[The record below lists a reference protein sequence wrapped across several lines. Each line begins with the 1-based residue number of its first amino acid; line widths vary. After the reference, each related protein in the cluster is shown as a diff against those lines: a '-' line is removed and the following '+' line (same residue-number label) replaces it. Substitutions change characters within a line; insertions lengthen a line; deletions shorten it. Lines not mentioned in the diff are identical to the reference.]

1 MQTQENIAIFIAFGC
16 LIMFMLVLVIITFVV
31 IYQRKMSL
39 KEAKIQ
45 LMEQEK
51 QIALFRAAA
60 EAEEQQKER
69 IANNLHDEI
78 NPLLALL
85 KLNLSR
91 HRIHI
96 EKNIFKPESF
106 NQDTD
111 ILNKAIEGIRTTCHD
126 LIPTFLM
133 QFGLIASLESH
144 ARQIQDI
151 NNIDTQFE
159 NTAEENDLD
168 CFEKKDQLHIYR
180 ICMEILNNLFKHAH
194 CTTLKIR
201 IGCTGNNLLIEFEHN
216 GKGVS
221 NEEMEE
227 YTTHSKGLGLK
238 SLKARALILNARI
251 NYQKQEGHS
260 SVILSIPNK

>member
-1 MQTQENIAIFIAFGC
+1 MQTQENIAFFIAFAC
-16 LIMFMLVLVIITFVV
+16 AIMFLLVVVIIMFVA

-39 KEAKIQ
+39 KEARIQ
-45 LMEQEK
+45 IMEQEK
-51 QIALFRAAA
+51 QIGLFRAAT
-60 EAEEQQKER
+60 EAEEQQKEK

-91 HRIHI
+91 HRIQI
-96 EKNIFKPESF
+96 EKNSFTPESF
-106 NQDTD
+106 NQDTE

-133 QFGLIASLESH
+133 QYGLIASLESH
-144 ARQIQDI
+144 TRQMQDS
-151 NNIDTQFE
+151 NNIDAQFV
-159 NTAEENDLD
+159 NDAEETDLD

-194 CTTLKIR
+194 CTTLKLSIKCVDHKL
-201 IGCTGNNLLIEFEHN
+201 IIEFLHN

-238 SLKARALILNARI
+238 SLKARALILNAHI
-251 NYQKQEGHS
+251 NYLKQADS
-260 SVILSIPNK
+260 SSITLSVPNK

>member
-16 LIMFMLVLVIITFVV
+16 LIMFMLVLVIIMFVA

-39 KEAKIQ
+39 KEARIQ
-45 LMEQEK
+45 IMEQEK
-51 QIALFRAAA
+51 QIALFRAST

-91 HRIHI
+91 HRIQI
-96 EKNIFKPESF
+96 EKNSFKPESF
-106 NQDTD
+106 NQDTE

-133 QFGLIASLESH
+133 QYGLIASLESH
-144 ARQIQDI
+144 TRQIQDI
-151 NNIDTQFE
+151 NNINAQFD
-159 NTAEENDLD
+159 NTAEEKDLD

-180 ICMEILNNLFKHAH
+180 ICMEILNNLFKHAS
-194 CTTLKIR
+194 CTSLKLSVK
-201 IGCTGNNLLIEFEHN
+201 CSGNKLVIEFMHN

-227 YTTHSKGLGLK
+227 YTTNSKGLGLK
-238 SLKARALILNARI
+238 SLKARALILNAQI
-251 NYQKQEGHS
+251 NYIKQDEHS
-260 SVILSIPNK
+260 SITLSIPNK

>member
-16 LIMFMLVLVIITFVV
+16 LIMFLLIVVIIMFVA

-39 KEAKIQ
+39 KEARIQ
-45 LMEQEK
+45 VMEQEK

-60 EAEEQQKER
+60 EAEEQQKEK

-91 HRIHI
+91 HRIQL
-96 EKNIFKPESF
+96 EKNSFKPESF
-106 NQDTD
+106 NQDTEL
-111 ILNKAIEGIRTTCHD
+111 LNKAIEGIRTTCHD

-133 QFGLIASLESH
+133 QYGLIASLESH
-144 ARQIQDI
+144 TRQIEGVYAI
-151 NNIDTQFE
+151 NAQFE
-159 NTAEENDLD
+159 NTAEEKDLD

-180 ICMEILNNLFKHAH
+180 ICMEILNNLFKHS
-194 CTTLKIR
+194 
-201 IGCTGNNLLIEFEHN
+201 GCTSLKLSLKCIDTKLVIEFTHD

-238 SLKARALILNARI
+238 SLKARALILNAGI
-251 NYQKQEGHS
+251 NYVKQDGRS
-260 SVILSIPNK
+260 SIILSIPNK